1 MAKLIFE
8 TDDGKQNEIKIDTI
22 KTKSLTTDDVIFATY
37 EVGDI
42 DEDQR
47 QMAGAELLRL
57 KEMLEL
63 AFPEGTK
70 VLVAASRNGKE
81 DISIKIIKDKTK
93 K

>member
-8 TDDGKQNEIKIDTI
+8 TDDGQQNEIKISSI
-22 KTKSLTTDDVIFATY
+22 KTKALTADDVVFATY

-42 DEDQR
+42 SEDQR

-70 VLVAASRNGKE
+70 VMVAASRNGKE
-81 DISIKIIKDKTK
+81 DISIKIIKNKTK
-93 K
+93 